1 MPFAEGANGDF
12 YFFKLSSI
20 NIRIPAPSS
29 SASTYMQPAIHIK
42 YYLLPPPHPTPPPN
56 GFHITSACVA
66 ISKQMGPL
74 HPVISMNLLPRDMQL
89 Y

>member
-1 MPFAEGANGDF
+1 MPCAEGANGDF

-29 SASTYMQPAIHIK
+29 SAFTCMQPATHIK
-42 YYLLPPPHPTPPPN
+42 YYLYTPPAPPPHPN
-56 GFHITSACVA
+56 GFQITSACVA
-66 ISKQMGPL
+66 FFKTDGPL
-74 HPVISMNLLPRDMQL
+74 ASG